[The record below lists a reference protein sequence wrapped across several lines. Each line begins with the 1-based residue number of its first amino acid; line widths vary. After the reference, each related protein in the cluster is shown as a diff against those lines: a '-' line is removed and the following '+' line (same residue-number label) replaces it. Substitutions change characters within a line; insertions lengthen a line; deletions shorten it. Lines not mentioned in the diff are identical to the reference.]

1 MEATLMTTESL
12 APPGR
17 LPSIVSSIGLL
28 KLKPCA
34 KKKHFQLKFTVS
46 GVLPVM
52 MFVKAGKSGI
62 KEMTSL
68 QRIHASI
75 SERWL
80 GDVNVCFGSTGRS
93 K

>member
-1 MEATLMTTESL
+1 MIWSSYPKYHFNL
-12 APPGR
+12 R
-17 LPSIVSSIGLL
+17 LV

-34 KKKHFQLKFTVS
+34 KKKYIQLKCNVS
-46 GVLPVM
+46 GILRAHM
-52 MFVKAGKSGI
+52 LLRAFKLWIKKA
-62 KEMTSL
+62 TSL

-80 GDVNVCFGSTGRS
+80 SDANVCFGSTRRS

>member
-1 MEATLMTTESL
+1 MFTKFIIYITFTDLGQPLPVMTSY
-12 APPGR
+12 
-17 LPSIVSSIGLL
+17 I
-28 KLKPCA
+28 LKPCA

>member
-1 MEATLMTTESL
+1 MQMGMLMNRASMN
-12 APPGR
+12 
-17 LPSIVSSIGLL
+17 GLHL
-28 KLKPCA
+28 LKPCA

>member
-1 MEATLMTTESL
+1 M
-12 APPGR
+12 
-17 LPSIVSSIGLL
+17 
-28 KLKPCA
+28 LKPCS
-34 KKKHFQLKFTVS
+34 KKKYIQMKFKPS
-46 GVLPVM
+46 GVLRVIP
-52 MFVKAGKSGI
+52 FVKADKTGD

-80 GDVNVCFGSTGRS
+80 VDANVCFGSTGRS